1 MLAPF
6 DEKDQLNHQLQRAK
20 PGATDTRALVRTD
33 STRWATLPGQPR
45 TSLAASSLH
54 EQLRQEFVT
63 PDLDTLAPHLWL
75 VATQNS
81 SHISPLHELLVK
93 GRDIVVTENPELH
106 LVWTDNRVFIKPIPP
121 YMLNH
126 AFWATHLL
134 PRELSLAS
142 KSPDRQPQQALT
154 RAALGYMRTY
164 CYLIRH
170 ESDLRIAR
178 QAHLL
183 PFESNGVNLENFH
196 RFITGFGEI
205 QDDEVSP
212 RYSYGTLQLSRLNFW
227 AKVFLHRFQFY
238 QVHRQYGEYFARFYA
253 PILFFFGILS
263 VVLSAMQ
270 VGLQA
275 TGAGGSGRDTWA
287 ALQPVSFWFCV
298 ATLLCICAIGLA
310 ISLLLGFMFM
320 RELAYAMKDLIRRRR
335 DSARI
340 WSARMTPI

>member
-1 MLAPF
+1 MLVPF
-6 DEKDQLNHQLQRAK
+6 EEKDQLNHQLERAK
-20 PGATDTRALVRTD
+20 PGAKNTCALVRTD
-33 STRWATLPGQPR
+33 STKWATLPGQPR

-126 AFWATHLL
+126 AFWATHLT
-134 PRELSLAS
+134 PGEPGFAS
-142 KSPDRQPQQALT
+142 KTLDKQRQEALT

-164 CYLIRH
+164 YYLIRH

-178 QAHLL
+178 QSHLL
-183 PFESNGVNLENFH
+183 PLESNDVNLEDFH
-196 RFITGFGEI
+196 RFITGFGDI

-212 RYSYGTLQLSRLNFW
+212 RYTYGTLQLSRLNFW

-275 TGAGGSGRDTWA
+275 TGAGGSGRDAWA

-298 ATLLCICAIGLA
+298 ATLLCICAIGLV

-335 DSARI
+335 DSAKI